1 MDQEGDLVEARPKE
15 IERLLKGY
23 LNVKA
28 NTHRRFLRTEL
39 IERGCLPEV
48 VDACMGHWIIGEAP
62 HGQYSSFNFGQYIHI
77 LKEAMQKLH
86 ADIGLQAVIQSPLV
100 R

>member
-1 MDQEGDLVEARPKE
+1 M
-15 IERLLKGY
+15 
-23 LNVKA
+23 
-28 NTHRRFLRTEL
+28 RTEL
-39 IERGCLPEV
+39 IERGCLPEA

-86 ADIGLQAVIQSPLV
+86 AHIGLSAVIQSPLA

>member
-1 MDQEGDLVEARPKE
+1 
-15 IERLLKGY
+15 
-23 LNVKA
+23 
-28 NTHRRFLRTEL
+28 LRTEL

-62 HGQYSSFNFGQYIHI
+62 HGQFSSFDFGRYIEI
-77 LKEAMQKLH
+77 LKVALQKLH
-86 ADIGLQAVIQSPLV
+86 ADIGLQTVIHSPLV